1 MKIDSKSILL
11 RRDSIFLKRLWWFLV
26 NCFIRRCFQSLF
38 VWILGQKSK
47 LLSASLDK
55 GKQRLPFFT
64 FQRSLSHLW
73 RKQRTRREFL
83 TSFNMLELLLL
94 KYRPMLRLRGER
106 SCSKWFSHFQKFL
119 HWDRFLAND
128 YFAIRDCLDK
138 FGRIHSVNYL
148 IGIIFLI
155 CPDVNMRDISGFV
168 QAFFFKGYILQK
180 LNVIIL
186 VKISF
191 HWHFQKLG
199 PHY

>member
-1 MKIDSKSILL
+1 
-11 RRDSIFLKRLWWFLV
+11 
-26 NCFIRRCFQSLF
+26 
-38 VWILGQKSK
+38 
-47 LLSASLDK
+47 
-55 GKQRLPFFT
+55 
-64 FQRSLSHLW
+64 
-73 RKQRTRREFL
+73 
-83 TSFNMLELLLL
+83 
-94 KYRPMLRLRGER
+94 MLRLRGER

-138 FGRIHSVNYL
+138 FGRIPSVNYL
-148 IGIIFLI
+148 IGIIFLC

-199 PHY
+199 PHYLHVIIAVDVFGRSKWLVVVVIICLKEEVVAGISSQARYRPHHPNPIILSALTTDRFIVILVYHPLIIMLVETILSTELLLLR